1 MGCNLKDLIVKKTIS
16 ISDLANKTLAVD
28 SYNLLY
34 QFLTTIRQADGSLLT
49 DSKGNVTSH
58 LIGLF
63 NRTVKLMESNIRLIF
78 VFDGTPPKLKIQELQ
93 KRQTFKEEA
102 KKQYEIAKERE
113 DIAQMK
119 KYASRFT
126 ILTEEIKQDAKKLI
140 KLLGM
145 PVVQAPSEGEAQVA
159 QLVKDKSAF
168 AAVSQDYD
176 TLLYSAPRLVH
187 NLSIAGRRKRIHG
200 KGTVAV
206 RPEIIKL
213 KENLGNLNLNQDQLI
228 VLAILVGTDYNPGG
242 IMGIGPKTALK
253 LAREYKNDF
262 DALFKKVGFPDWR
275 NIYETIKKMPVV
287 KDCRIEFNKIDKEGL
302 KEFLIKERE
311 FSSERVDSVLEKL
324 HKSIGHS
331 QKALAEFL

>member
-1 MGCNLKDLIVKKTIS
+1 MGCNLKDLIVKKAIS
-16 ISDLANKTLAVD
+16 ISDIANKTLAVD

-63 NRTVKLMESNIRLIF
+63 NRTVKLMESNIRMIF

-93 KRQTFKEEA
+93 KRRTVKEEA
-102 KKQYEIAKERE
+102 KKQYEIAKERK
-113 DIAQMK
+113 DITQMK

-126 ILTEEIKQDAKKLI
+126 ILTEEMKQDAQKLI
-140 KLLGM
+140 TLLGM
-145 PVVQAPSEGEAQVA
+145 PIVQAPSEGEAQVA

-176 TLLYSAPRLVH
+176 TLLYKTPKLIQ

-200 KGTVAV
+200 KGTITVS
-206 RPEIIKL
+206 PEIIEL
-213 KENLGNLNLNQDQLI
+213 KKNLDNLKINQDQLI

-242 IMGIGPKTALK
+242 VRGIGPKTALK
-253 LAREYKNDF
+253 LVREHKNNF
-262 DALFKKVGFPDWR
+262 DAMFKKVEFPDWKK
-275 NIYETIKKMPVV
+275 IYETIKKMPVA
-287 KDCRIEFNKIDKEGL
+287 KDYKIKFNKIDKGGL
-302 KEFLIKERE
+302 KEFLIKERG
-311 FSSERVDSVLEKL
+311 FSNERVDSALEKL
-324 HKSIGHS
+324 QKSTSHS